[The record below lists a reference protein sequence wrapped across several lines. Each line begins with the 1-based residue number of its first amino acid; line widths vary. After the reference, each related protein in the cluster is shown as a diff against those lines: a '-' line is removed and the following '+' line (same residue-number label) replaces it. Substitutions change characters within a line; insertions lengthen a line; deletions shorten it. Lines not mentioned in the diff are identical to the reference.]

1 MRRSDFTTLF
11 RRRPTSA
18 TIGLGIAAMSFLTTA
33 ITNLI
38 ILVSSGGFS
47 FLVFDFVINY
57 SETSGESSDSIN
69 LRPAILAIIWS
80 AIGLF
85 ACYMALG
92 PRNMARFTVV
102 AACGVKLFYY
112 MSYSSTTLSVWDYL
126 LRIVIA
132 ALPIILLLTRS
143 SNYYYGR
150 NQ

>member
-18 TIGLGIAAMSFLTTA
+18 TIGLGIAAMSFLATA

-38 ILVSSGGFS
+38 ILVSGGLS
-47 FLVFDFVINY
+47 FLAFDFVFY
-57 SETSGESSDSIN
+57 YPAPTGESSDSIN
-69 LRPAILAIIWS
+69 LRPVILAIIWS

-92 PRNMARFTVV
+92 PRNMARFTVI

-112 MSYSSTTLSVWDYL
+112 LSTTSTTLSIWKYL
-126 LRIVIA
+126 LIVAVA